1 MPPDYALMS
10 LGSPDAF
17 RPAGSCPVASGWSRG
32 EYMPHQGDAD
42 SFLVADART
51 ADGTAAV
58 RLAAWRCV
66 HCGALLAGV
75 ARADGDPGA
84 AQQFAWLEEQVVRIG
99 TAAPARAASGRE
111 RGPGDQL
118 QEATPCG

>member
-75 ARADGDPGA
+75 ARAGG
-84 AQQFAWLEEQVVRIG
+84 I
-99 TAAPARAASGRE
+99 APAPRPAAAASGRE